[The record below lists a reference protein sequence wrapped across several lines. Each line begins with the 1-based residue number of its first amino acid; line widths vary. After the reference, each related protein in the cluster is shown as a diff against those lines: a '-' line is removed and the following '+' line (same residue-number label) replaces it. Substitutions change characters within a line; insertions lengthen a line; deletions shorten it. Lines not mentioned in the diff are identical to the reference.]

1 MNNIKIGVR
10 LGAGFGFILLLLI
23 VITLAGLMRIDSLGD
38 TVDKLAGDRFDK
50 ATAASNLRFYV
61 TDMSRMVRSIALVD
75 DPAQKERLKQNY
87 EQARTRLET
96 AFNKVDHILHAPRSR
111 ELIDVMKKAGKQYLS
126 YSEQAVKLGME
137 GKRDEVTQLLTGPA
151 YQAQDEYTTAI
162 TDLANFQGEQMKTAG
177 AKAASEQRNAVTL
190 LVSLSLAAIVL
201 AATLAWF
208 ITRSIVRPVNIAL
221 EAAVRVAE
229 GDLTAEVPVSGRDET
244 GKLLEA
250 IRGMQHSLVQTVSA
264 VRANAESVA
273 AASLQIAQGN
283 TDLSQ
288 RTEEQASALEQTA
301 ATMGELGVTVRN
313 NADNASQAATLAV
326 TVREIARQGNDITS
340 DITDTMK
347 GIGESSGRIAD
358 ITSVIDSIAFQ
369 TNILALNA
377 AVEAARAGEQG
388 RGFAVV
394 AGEVRSL
401 AQRSATAA
409 GEIRQ
414 LIEANAQ
421 RVSEGSTLVA
431 RSAGTMSAV
440 VSSVGQLTDRV
451 EEITA
456 ATAEQARGIEQVSIA
471 VTEIDDVT
479 QQNASLVEES
489 ASAAASLREQA
500 DLLMQSV
507 SVFTLS
513 DHSSSAVKT
522 ALVEPVTVTASPT
535 THDNSMRSKETTLE
549 ENWTTF

>member
-1 MNNIKIGVR
+1 MNNMKIGVR
-10 LGAGFGFILLLLI
+10 LGAAFGFILLLLI
-23 VITLAGLMRIDSLGD
+23 VIALAGLLRIHSLGD

-50 ATAASNLRFYV
+50 ATAATNLRFYV
-61 TDMSRMVRSIALVD
+61 TDMSRLVRSIALAD
-75 DPAQKERLKQNY
+75 DPAQKEKLKQNY
-87 EQARTRLET
+87 EQARNRLVS
-96 AFNKVDHILHAPRSR
+96 AFSEVDRILHYPRSR
-111 ELIDVMKKAGKQYLS
+111 ELIAVMKKAGTQYLS
-126 YSEQAVKLGME
+126 FCEQAVKLGME
-137 GKRDEVTQLLTGPA
+137 GRRDEVGRLLTGPA
-151 YQAQDEYTTAI
+151 YQAQEEYTRAI
-162 TDLANFQGEQMKTAG
+162 TDLAVFQGQQMKTAG
-177 AKAASEQRNAVTL
+177 AKAAAEQRNAVAL
-190 LVSLSLAAIVL
+190 LVSLSVAAIVL

-221 EAAVRVAE
+221 EAAERVAE
-229 GDLTAEVPVSGRDET
+229 GDLTAQVPVSGRDET

-283 TDLSQ
+283 TELSQ

-301 ATMGELGVTVRN
+301 ATMGQLGVTVRN

-326 TVREIARQGNDITS
+326 TVRDVARQGNDITAN
-340 DITDTMK
+340 ITETMK
-347 GIGESSGRIAD
+347 NIGESSGHIAD

-421 RVSEGSTLVA
+421 RVSEGSALVA

-471 VTEIDDVT
+471 VTEIDGVT

-500 DLLMQSV
+500 DRLLQSV

-513 DHSSSAVKT
+513 GHSLSVARPALAESVTVSSSQTNHNGTGLTKRAV
-522 ALVEPVTVTASPT
+522 S
-535 THDNSMRSKETTLE
+535 E

>member
-1 MNNIKIGVR
+1 MNNIRIGIR
-10 LGAGFGFILLLLI
+10 LGAAFGFILLLLI
-23 VITLAGLMRIDSLGD
+23 GIALAGLIRIDSLGD

-87 EQARTRLET
+87 EQSRARLET
-96 AFNKVDHILHAPRSR
+96 AFNKVDQILHAPRSR
-111 ELIDVMKKAGKQYLS
+111 ELIAVMKRAGTQYLA

-137 GKRDEVTQLLTGPA
+137 GKRDEVTRLLTGPA
-151 YQAQDEYTTAI
+151 YEAQDEYTKAI
-162 TDLANFQGEQMKTAG
+162 TDLATFQGQQMKTAG
-177 AKAASEQRNAVTL
+177 AKAAAEQRSAQVV
-190 LVSLSLAAIVL
+190 LVSLSVAAIVL

-221 EAAVRVAE
+221 QAAERIAD
-229 GDLTAEVPVSGRDET
+229 GDLTAEVPVKGRDET
-244 GKLLEA
+244 GKLLIA

-313 NADNASQAATLAV
+313 NADNASQAAMLAV
-326 TVREIARQGNDITS
+326 TVRDVARQGNDITT
-340 DITDTMK
+340 DITGTMK

-421 RVSEGSTLVA
+421 RVSEGTSLVA
-431 RSAGTMSAV
+431 RSADTMSAV

-500 DLLMQSV
+500 DILLQSV

-513 DHSSSAVKT
+513 EPLSPVAQT
-522 ALVEPVTVTASPT
+522 AMVEAPVTVSAST
-535 THDNSMRSKETTLE
+535 TTPHSSRPAGKDAE